1 MQFLGLKLGHYRL
14 TQHIGSGGMGEV
26 YLAEDLHLSRQ
37 IAIKLLRM
45 DLLTTTDTHNLQ
57 TMLHLFQHEAQ
68 AISRLSHPH
77 ILPLY
82 EYNEQDIQ
90 GTRISYMV
98 MPFCSQGSLE
108 QWLLRRSHPL
118 PLPVS
123 ETLLLLRQAADALQY
138 AHDHQ
143 IVHRDIKPQ
152 NFLLS
157 EQGSASHPHLLLTD
171 FGTATIMNAT
181 TTAGA
186 VVRGTPAYMP
196 PEQWT
201 QHATYAS
208 DQYALA
214 VMSYYL
220 LTGQMPF
227 PNASNPLDLMSQHF
241 HHQPASL
248 STLKPSLPTY
258 IDDAILKALVKDPE
272 QRFRCVSDFVSAL
285 EGASPD
291 DATHSSQTIVVPSV
305 PFLPAPSPIA
315 DQQLASSRTLHSTDT
330 LASPYPLFT
339 PVHTP
344 PPPPPALPLSI
355 PGTPLPPPNKSTSR
369 RKLWAIVITL
379 LVLVPFLCCSI
390 PSLIITSLHMN
401 SGITDA
407 PIITALT
414 ETQSPAT
421 TPHTKPSKTGTSDAQ
436 QTATE
441 GAQQTATAF
450 VAPTATA
457 LAQAQA
463 TAVAHITLTD
473 ATKGTPEYSDVLN
486 EPNRDSTSSKGWVQ
500 DNWCQ
505 FQGDGYHVKQFDK
518 HNQHACVASGTS
530 STNPTISVDM
540 RIVQGHSGG
549 IFVRFQDNG
558 GVYGG
563 YLFEISSAGE
573 YKISSVNWQANALID
588 WTPSSAIKMGGKNTL
603 AVITCGHHFKFYVNT
618 TFLGQTSDDENSY
631 TSSSPIALAALAENS
646 PTEIVFSNL
655 NIYPSICPSITQK
668 NV

>member
-1 MQFLGLKLGHYRL
+1 MQFLGLEISHYRL
-14 TQHIGSGGMGEV
+14 TQRIGSGGMGEV

-57 TMLHLFQHEAQ
+57 TMLHLFQREAQ

-82 EYNEQDIQ
+82 EYNEQDVQ

-108 QWLLRRSHPL
+108 QWLLRRRHPL
-118 PLPVS
+118 PLPLA
-123 ETLLLLRQAADALQY
+123 EALLLLRQAADALQY
-138 AHDHQ
+138 AHDHH
-143 IVHRDIKPQ
+143 ILHRDIKPQ

-157 EQGSASHPHLLLTD
+157 EQGSATHPHLLLTD
-171 FGTATIMNAT
+171 FGTAAIMNST
-181 TTAGA
+181 TTVGA

-201 QHATYAS
+201 HNTTYAS

-227 PNASNPLDLMSQHF
+227 HTTSNLVDLMNQHF
-241 HHQPASL
+241 YYQPSPPSVL
-248 STLKPSLPTY
+248 TPSLPKY
-258 IDDAILKALVKDPE
+258 IDDAILKALAKDPE
-272 QRFRCVSDFVSAL
+272 QRFHCVSDFVSAL

-291 DATHSSQTIVVPSV
+291 DATHSSQIRVGPPT
-305 PFLPAPSPIA
+305 PFLPVPSPIG
-315 DQQLASSRTLHSTDT
+315 DQQVASSQTLHSTDT

-344 PPPPPALPLSI
+344 PPPPVSPFSM
-355 PGTPLPPPNKSTSR
+355 PGTLLPPPNGSASR
-369 RKLWAIVITL
+369 RKLWAIAITL
-379 LVLVPFLCCSI
+379 LILVPLLCCSI
-390 PSLIITSLHMN
+390 PSPITTSLHMDP
-401 SGITDA
+401 GITDA
-407 PIITALT
+407 ATTTTLT
-414 ETQSPAT
+414 ETQVPAT
-421 TPHTKPSKTGTSDAQ
+421 TPQTKPGKTATSDAQ

-457 LAQAQA
+457 LAQVQA
-463 TAVAHITLTD
+463 TAVAQITLTD
-473 ATKGTPEYSDVLN
+473 ATKGTPDYSDALN
-486 EPNRDSTSSKGWVQ
+486 DPNRDSTSSKGWVQ

-530 STNPTISVDM
+530 YTNPTISVDM
-540 RIVQGHSGG
+540 RILQGHSGG

-558 GVYGG
+558 GAYGG

-573 YKISSVNWQANALID
+573 YKISSVNWQANALIG
-588 WTPSSAIKMGGKNTL
+588 WTASSAIKMGGKNTF
-603 AVITCGHHFKFYVNT
+603 AVITCGHHFKFYVNNA
-618 TFLGQTSDDENSY
+618 FLGQTSDDKNSY
-631 TSSSPIALAALAENS
+631 ISSSPIALAALADNS
-646 PTEIVFSNL
+646 PTEIIYSNL
-655 NIYPSICPSITQK
+655 KVYPSICPSITQK
-668 NV
+668 DV